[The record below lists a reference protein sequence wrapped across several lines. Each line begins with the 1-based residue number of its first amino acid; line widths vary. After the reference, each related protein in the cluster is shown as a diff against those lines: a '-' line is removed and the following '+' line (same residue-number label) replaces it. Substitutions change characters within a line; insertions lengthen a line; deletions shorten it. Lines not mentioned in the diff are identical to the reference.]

1 MIILTLLIMASS
13 LLIIYGA
20 SELVA
25 RGMKPWFALACGFI
39 VEYIIIYYLV
49 NIYIQLLRW

>member
-13 LLIIYGA
+13 LLIIYGV

-25 RGMKPWFALACGFI
+25 RGMKSWFALACGFI
-39 VEYIIIYYLV
+39 IEYIIIYYLV
-49 NIYIQLLRW
+49 DIYIQLLRW